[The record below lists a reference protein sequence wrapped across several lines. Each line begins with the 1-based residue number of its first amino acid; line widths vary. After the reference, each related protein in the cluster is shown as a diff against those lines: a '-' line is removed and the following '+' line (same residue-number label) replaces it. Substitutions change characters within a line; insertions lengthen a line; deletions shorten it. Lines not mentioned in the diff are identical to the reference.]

1 MEDIL
6 ISAARTIIDQSQR
19 IDELEIVVNELSKR
33 LDMVESNDYCTI
45 DRIART
51 ESNLNNEKNK
61 HQQFINDLFSTISH
75 YRNCEYIN

>member
-6 ISAARTIIDQSQR
+6 ISQARTIIDQSQR

-33 LDMVESNDYCTI
+33 LDMVESDYCTI